1 MPTDGV
7 NSGGSLE
14 TIGKALDPL
23 VKKLP
28 KSSMAGLSGAGAL
41 YTIHRFVPSDFDP
54 YQHMALDWGF
64 TIGVLACGLI
74 VVRGAF
80 KVK

>member
-1 MPTDGV
+1 MPTDGA
-7 NSGGSLE
+7 NNGGSLQA
-14 TIGKALDPL
+14 IGKALDPY

-41 YTIHRFVPSDFDP
+41 YTIHRFVPSDFDL
-54 YQHMALDWGF
+54 YQHMALDWGL
-64 TIGVLACGLI
+64 TAGVIACGFVI
-74 VVRGAF
+74 VRGAF